1 METQVRTKEDLS
13 KEGGADDDE
22 APQCKALARLD
33 TFDERYETF
42 RRWPKVLHHLV
53 NELASAGFHY
63 SGQQG
68 DLVYCYACEGGIQ
81 DWEMQ
86 DDPWVHMC
94 RTLKDQR
101 MSLLKKDVNE
111 ILANYEVD
119 SALTILDDEGSD
131 TLIISIALT
140 HKEVVIIKMSPALT
154 PVRDDGRSEVWL
166 EAGEKKKNEVLNSVN

>member
-1 METQVRTKEDLS
+1 MPGVKCNFCGIVLGKWREFDNPQEEHRRWSPNCIFVDNPELTKNVSDITEDLS

-22 APQCKALARLD
+22 APQCKALARQD
-33 TFDERYETF
+33 TFDGRYETF

-86 DDPWVHMC
+86 DDPWVEHARKYEDC
-94 RTLKDQR
+94 PHVQNVKGSAYVASAKRCQR
-101 MSLLKKDVNE
+101 
-111 ILANYEVD
+111 D
-119 SALTILDDEGSD
+119 S
-131 TLIISIALT
+131 
-140 HKEVVIIKMSPALT
+140 
-154 PVRDDGRSEVWL
+154 VWL
-166 EAGEKKKNEVLNSVN
+166 